1 MRPLA
6 YKVIGTKSATM
17 AEKTM
22 MSNAIN
28 GNTTVTISDMFPA
41 ITETNQKPYTPN
53 PLLQEI
59 NGILEFLE
67 DYRIRVKDF
76 YFEVLLSQYRCQKCG
91 GALYM
96 TGQSECACT
105 CGHRFDP
112 TLAFQMSTCCM
123 KPLTCKTFHYAC
135 SSCHKIVPSHFIFDE
150 RLFDA
155 EYFREMMRDSRRR
168 AMVKKE
174 EIRRLLAETRSGALT
189 LTDEPD
195 FNTLPE
201 LFEDLDTFIQSN
213 PYQISYESF
222 DLKSGFD
229 MTPYRTQILSLLACS
244 PIRFSHVSPILGDNR
259 RDRVRRFI
267 TLIFMDNDRE
277 IYLQQHGNDL
287 LIRRHYNEAYA
298 EG

>member
-1 MRPLA
+1 
-6 YKVIGTKSATM
+6 
-17 AEKTM
+17 M
-22 MSNAIN
+22 MNNTIN
-28 GNTTVTISDMFPA
+28 VNSTANISVLSPA
-41 ITETNQKPYTPN
+41 IIDTDQKPYIPN

-59 NGILEFLE
+59 NGILKYVE

-76 YFEVLLSQYRCQKCG
+76 YFEVLLSQYRCTKCG
-91 GALYM
+91 GSLHM
-96 TGQSECACT
+96 TDQSECSCA

-112 TLAFQMSTCCM
+112 TLAFQVSPCCM
-123 KPLTCKTFHYAC
+123 KSLTRKTFHYAC
-135 SSCHKIVPSHFIFDE
+135 SSCHKIVPSRFIFDE

-155 EYFREMMRDSRRR
+155 EYFREMMQDSRRR

-174 EIRRLLAETRSGALT
+174 EIKRLLAESRSGALT
-189 LTDEPD
+189 ITDEPD
-195 FNTLPE
+195 FNTISE
-201 LFEDLDTFIQSN
+201 LFEDLDRFIQSN
-213 PYQISYESF
+213 PYQISDESF

-229 MTPYRTQILSLLACS
+229 MNMYRTQILSFLDCS
-244 PIRFSHVSPILGDNR
+244 PILFSDVSPLTDDCR

-277 IYLQQHGNDL
+277 VNLQQHGDDL

>member
-1 MRPLA
+1 MNN
-6 YKVIGTKSATM
+6 TM
-17 AEKTM
+17 N
-22 MSNAIN
+22 S
-28 GNTTVTISDMFPA
+28 NTTVTISDLFPA
-41 ITETNQKPYTPN
+41 FTETNQLLYIPN

-59 NGILEFLE
+59 NGILEYVE

-76 YFEVLLSQYRCQKCG
+76 YFEVLLSQYRCTKCSG
-91 GALYM
+91 SLHM
-96 TGQSECACT
+96 TGQSECSCACGYT
-105 CGHRFDP
+105 FDP
-112 TLAFQMSTCCM
+112 TLAFQISTCCT
-123 KPLTCKTFHYAC
+123 KPLTRKTFHYAC
-135 SSCHKIVPSHFIFDE
+135 SSCQQIVPSRFIFDE

-174 EIRRLLAETRSGALT
+174 EIRRLLADSRSGALT

-201 LFEDLDTFIQSN
+201 LFEDLDRFIQSN
-213 PYQISYESF
+213 PYQISDEPF
-222 DLKSGFD
+222 DLKTDFD
-229 MTPYRTQILSLLACS
+229 MTMYRTHILSLLPHF
-244 PIRFSHVSPILGDNR
+244 PIRFSDVSTLTGDCR

-277 IYLQQHGNDL
+277 IYLQQYGDDL
-287 LIRRHYNEAYA
+287 LIRRHYDEAYA